1 MKIKVLQIGKT
12 NDEYLL
18 KGIDEYSLRIKNYVP
33 FEIET
38 IPYLKNSNSFS
49 TELVKQK
56 EGELILQKIKKED
69 ILILLDENGKTYSS
83 KGFATFLQ
91 QQMNAGNKQLIF
103 LIGGAYGFSSDV
115 YERSNG
121 KLSLSSMT
129 FSHQIIRIIFIE
141 QLYRG
146 FTIIHHHPYHHE

>member
-1 MKIKVLQIGKT
+1 VKIKVLQIGKT

-115 YERSNG
+115 YERANG

>member
-115 YERSNG
+115 YERANG

>member
-1 MKIKVLQIGKT
+1 MKIKLLQIGKT

-18 KGIDEYSLRIKNYVP
+18 RGIDEYSVRIKNYVP

-91 QQMNAGNKQLIF
+91 QQMNTGNKQLTF

-115 YERSNG
+115 YERANG
-121 KLSLSSMT
+121 KISLSSMT
-129 FSHQIIRIIFIE
+129 FSHQIIRILFIFN
-141 QLYRG
+141 G
-146 FTIIHHHPYHHE
+146 FF

>member
-1 MKIKVLQIGKT
+1 MKIKLLQIGKT

-18 KGIDEYSLRIKNYVP
+18 KGIDEYSVRIKNYVP

-49 TELVKQK
+49 PELVKQK

-69 ILILLDENGKTYSS
+69 ILILLDENGKTHSS
-83 KGFATFLQ
+83 RGFATFLQ
-91 QQMNAGNKQLIF
+91 QQMNTGNKQLIF
-103 LIGGAYGFSSDV
+103 LIGGAYGFSSNV
-115 YERSNG
+115 YERANG
-121 KLSLSSMT
+121 KISLSSMT
-129 FSHQIIRIIFIE
+129 FSHQIIRILFIE

>member
-103 LIGGAYGFSSDV
+103 LIGGAYGFSTDV
-115 YERSNG
+115 YERANG

>member
-1 MKIKVLQIGKT
+1 MKIKLLQIGKT

-18 KGIDEYSLRIKNYVP
+18 RGIDEYSVRIKNYVP

-49 TELVKQK
+49 PELVKQK

-91 QQMNAGNKQLIF
+91 QQMNTGNKQLTF

-115 YERSNG
+115 YERANG
-121 KLSLSSMT
+121 KISLSSMT
-129 FSHQIIRIIFIE
+129 FSHQIIRILFIE

>member
-1 MKIKVLQIGKT
+1 VKIKVLQIGKT

>member
-1 MKIKVLQIGKT
+1 MRIKLLQIGKT
-12 NDEYLL
+12 NEEYLL
-18 KGIDEYSLRIKNYVP
+18 KGIEEYFLRIKNYVS

-38 IPYLKNSNSFS
+38 ISYLKNSNSFS
-49 TELVKQK
+49 PDLIKQK
-56 EGELILQKIKKED
+56 EGELILQKLKKED
-69 ILILLDENGKTYSS
+69 VLILLDENGKSYSS

-91 QQMNAGNKQLIF
+91 QQMNSGSKQLIF

-115 YERSNG
+115 YERANG
-121 KLSLSSMT
+121 KISLSAMT

-146 FTIIHHHPYHHE
+146 LTIIHHHPYHHD

>member
-1 MKIKVLQIGKT
+1 MKIKLLQIGKT

-18 KGIDEYSLRIKNYVP
+18 RGIDEYSVRIKNYVP

-91 QQMNAGNKQLIF
+91 QQMNTGNKQLTF

-115 YERSNG
+115 YERANG
-121 KLSLSSMT
+121 KISLSSMT

>member
-1 MKIKVLQIGKT
+1 M
-12 NDEYLL
+12 
-18 KGIDEYSLRIKNYVP
+18 GIYQVDQTVDEYSVRIKNYVP

-49 TELVKQK
+49 PELVKQK

-91 QQMNAGNKQLIF
+91 QQMNTGNKQLTF

-115 YERSNG
+115 YERANG
-121 KLSLSSMT
+121 KISLSSMT
-129 FSHQIIRIIFIE
+129 FSHQIIRILFIE

>member
-1 MKIKVLQIGKT
+1 MKIKLLQIGKT

-18 KGIDEYSLRIKNYVP
+18 RGIDEYSVRIKNYVP

-91 QQMNAGNKQLIF
+91 QQMNTGNKQLTF

-115 YERSNG
+115 YERANG
-121 KLSLSSMT
+121 KISLSSMT
-129 FSHQIIRIIFIE
+129 FSHQIIRILFIE

>member
-1 MKIKVLQIGKT
+1 MKIKLLQIGKT

-18 KGIDEYSLRIKNYVP
+18 KGIDEYSVRIKNYVP

-49 TELVKQK
+49 PELVKQK

-69 ILILLDENGKTYSS
+69 ILILLDENGKTHSS
-83 KGFATFLQ
+83 RGFATFLQ
-91 QQMNAGNKQLIF
+91 QQMNTGNKQLIF
-103 LIGGAYGFSSDV
+103 LIGGAYGFSSNV
-115 YERSNG
+115 YERANG
-121 KLSLSSMT
+121 KISLSSMT

>member
-49 TELVKQK
+49 PELVKQK
-56 EGELILQKIKKED
+56 EGEFILQKIKKED

-115 YERSNG
+115 YERANG
-121 KLSLSSMT
+121 KISLSSMT

>member
-1 MKIKVLQIGKT
+1 MKIKLLQIGKT

-18 KGIDEYSLRIKNYVP
+18 RGIDEYCARIKNYVP

-49 TELVKQK
+49 SELVKQK

-91 QQMNAGNKQLIF
+91 QQMNTGNKQLIF

-115 YERSNG
+115 YERANG
-121 KLSLSSMT
+121 KISLSSMT

>member
-1 MKIKVLQIGKT
+1 MKIKLLQIGKT

-18 KGIDEYSLRIKNYVP
+18 RGIDEYSVRIKNYVP

-49 TELVKQK
+49 PELVKQK

-69 ILILLDENGKTYSS
+69 ILILLDENGKTHSS

-91 QQMNAGNKQLIF
+91 QQMNTGNKQLTF

-115 YERSNG
+115 YERANG
-121 KLSLSSMT
+121 KISLSSMT
-129 FSHQIIRIIFIE
+129 FSHQIIRILFIE

>member
-1 MKIKVLQIGKT
+1 MKIKLLQIGKT

-18 KGIDEYSLRIKNYVP
+18 RGIDEYSVRIKNYVP

-91 QQMNAGNKQLIF
+91 QQMNTGNKQLTF
-103 LIGGAYGFSSDV
+103 LIGGAYGFSSDI
-115 YERSNG
+115 YERANG
-121 KLSLSSMT
+121 KISLSSMT